1 MRRNAINMPF
11 GKLKRNSNEKKCYQ
25 YAIRKLKR
33 NSNEKKCYQY
43 AIRKIKKKLK

>member
-11 GKLKRNSNEKKCYQ
+11 GKLKRNSNE
-25 YAIRKLKR
+25 
-33 NSNEKKCYQY
+33 EKCYQY

>member
-11 GKLKRNSNEKKCYQ
+11 EKLKK
-25 YAIRKLKR
+25 

-43 AIRKIKKKLK
+43 AIRKIKN